1 MRTLSPRKRGVFISS
16 FFNHHEENK
25 RRHWE
30 EMEAEVCRDRDTA
43 VKEVSEE
50 EGRDMEEVREW
61 YAKTVW
67 ESWEESEGISKQEI
81 YRVWS

>member
-1 MRTLSPRKRGVFISS
+1 MRTLSLLNRCVFISS

-25 RRHWE
+25 RRHRE

-67 ESWEESEGISKQEI
+67 ESWEES
-81 YRVWS
+81 

>member
-1 MRTLSPRKRGVFISS
+1 MFLYRV

-25 RRHWE
+25 GRHRE

-50 EGRDMEEVREW
+50 EGRDMEEMREW

-67 ESWEESEGISKQEI
+67 ESWEESKGISKQEI